1 MDYILISLFGI
12 LLCII
17 VKLKNKEPD
26 YTDFNKKISKL
37 DEDKLE
43 LVRSNQQAKD
53 QIKQLES
60 TYSLKFREF
69 RILIEK
75 LEQDLYNEEQSR
87 KTTLSQK
94 KSSEVR
100 LGQIAEKL
108 APFLEDFPYNPE
120 DATFLGQPIDYIIF
134 DDTSIVFVEIKT
146 GKSKLS
152 AKQRHIRDL
161 VKNKY
166 VEWKEIRIK

>member
-37 DEDKLE
+37 EDDKLE
-43 LVRSNQQAKD
+43 LVRSNQQVKD
-53 QIKQLES
+53 QIKHLES
-60 TYSLKFREF
+60 TSALKLKEF

-108 APFLEDFPYNPE
+108 APFLEDFPYSPE

-134 DDTSIVFVEIKT
+134 DDASIVFVEIKT

>member
-37 DEDKLE
+37 EDDKLE
-43 LVRSNQQAKD
+43 LVRSNQQVKD
-53 QIKQLES
+53 QIKHLES
-60 TYSLKFREF
+60 TSALKLKEF

-108 APFLEDFPYNPE
+108 APFLEDFPYSPE

-134 DDTSIVFVEIKT
+134 DDDSIVFLEIKT
-146 GKSKLS
+146 GKSQLS

>member
-17 VKLKNKEPD
+17 VKHKNKEPD
-26 YTDFNKKISKL
+26 YTEFNKKISKL
-37 DEDKLE
+37 EDDKLE
-43 LVRSNQQAKD
+43 LVRNNQQAKD
-53 QIKQLES
+53 QIKHLES
-60 TYSLKFREF
+60 TYSLKLKEF
-69 RILIEK
+69 RILVEK

-108 APFLEDFPYNPE
+108 APFLEDFPYSPE
-120 DATFLGQPIDYIIF
+120 DATFLGQPIDYIVF
-134 DDTSIVFVEIKT
+134 DDDSIVFLEIKT